1 MKNKQKKIMIAL
13 GSNVHQKENISMAKT
28 ILENT
33 FDDMTFGT
41 EMWTEPIGLPG
52 SDKFLNVIGMG
63 YTSVGRERVEM
74 ALKNIEYKCGRR
86 KSLRSNGV
94 VPIDLDLLLFDSERF
109 HAEDWDRPY
118 MKLLLHQLGIE

>member
-13 GSNVHQKENISMAKT
+13 GSNVHQKENISIAKT

-33 FDDMTFGT
+33 FDGMTFGT

-63 YTSVGRERVEM
+63 YTSVGRERVEK

-86 KSLRSNGV
+86 KSLSSNGI

-109 HAEDWDRPY
+109 HADDWNRPY
-118 MKLLLHQLGIE
+118 MKLLLRQLGIE